1 MSWRALAVQVEE
13 RARAQLQA
21 SADEALA
28 TWTEVSPAEVPRP
41 EAAEGSPA
49 EHSGPTVSPTPAHPA
64 PAGSGPGAKDAEAE
78 FLAALDDL

>member
-49 EHSGPTVSPTPAHPA
+49 EPSGPASPTSAPA